1 MNAFQF
7 NHPIFLVLLFL
18 LPLLAWWMAKKNP
31 QASLQFP
38 NIHVLK
44 QIQRSHRSPAGKR
57 LIALRLCGL
66 FLLILALARPQWV
79 KQTSNTQVEGI
90 DIVVTLDLSGS
101 MCALDLSTQE
111 LIVTRLDAAKLVV
124 QDFIRKRPYDR
135 ISMIVFASESYV
147 VSPLTLNHAWL
158 EKNVQRLELG
168 SIDGSGTAIGT
179 ALGAGVNRLRDSPD
193 RNSIII
199 LLTDGENNSGDL
211 APLGAAEAAS
221 TYGVKVYTIA
231 TGREGRVPVPQ
242 MSRDGRVMRDQSGQ
256 PIYRGES
263 SLSNYDEEEL
273 AAIAELTGG
282 QFYRATEPGD
292 LERIYETI
300 DLLEKTEI
308 ELENYAEFHEYYMW
322 PALFGFILLIVEQ
335 GLHHTRYRRLP

>member
-1 MNAFQF
+1 MSAFQLD
-7 NHPIFLVLLFL
+7 HPVFLLLLLL
-18 LPLLAWWMAKKNP
+18 LPLLAWYMAKKSP

-38 NIHVLK
+38 NIDVLK
-44 QIQRSHRSPAGKR
+44 QIQRSRRSPAGMR

-101 MCALDLSTQE
+101 MCALDLSTQDR
-111 LIVTRLDAAKLVV
+111 IVTRLDAAKLVV

-147 VSPLTLNHAWL
+147 VSPLTLNHTWL

-211 APLGAAEAAS
+211 APLGAAEAANS
-221 TYGVKVYTIA
+221 YGVKVYTIA

-263 SLSNYDEEEL
+263 SLSNYDEDEL